1 MWQWQG
7 SPRAFTSQGG
17 ELRNPAFSQDSLKL
31 AFIGSDG
38 SLWCMNLSTMTEWK
52 LGSRFASGSYGNP
65 TWLASNELAYTLYSV
80 IPPNEDSD
88 IYSYS
93 FGDGKQKALIRHT
106 GSQDYPSASP
116 SGDRLA
122 YMSSVTTTVVGLGTT
137 ITQQLWVADLR
148 TGKVEQLTVGGSRD
162 THPSWSPD
170 AKTIAFSSDRDGQP
184 EIWTIDLATRK
195 LTKLTKGK
203 GDKTDPCWS
212 PDGKQILY
220 VTTATGKR
228 SLELFD
234 VATGQTKP
242 LNPFG
247 DKDIEIRDPA
257 WGR

>member
-1 MWQWQG
+1 MD
-7 SPRAFTSQGG
+7 
-17 ELRNPAFSQDSLKL
+17 LRSNTPQMLGARFSK
-31 AFIGSDG
+31 
-38 SLWCMNLSTMTEWK
+38 
-52 LGSRFASGSYGNP
+52 GSYGNP
-65 TWLASNELAYTLYSV
+65 TWIRPNELAYSIYAVTA
-80 IPPNEDSD
+80 PNEDSD

-93 FGDGKQKALIRHT
+93 FDNNKQSALVRQT
-106 GSQDYPSASP
+106 GSQDFPAGSLN
-116 SGDRLA
+116 GDRIA

-148 TGKVEQLTVGGSRD
+148 TGKVEQLTVGGYRD

-195 LTKLTKGK
+195 LTKLTSGK
-203 GDKTDPCWS
+203 GDKTNPCWS

-228 SLELFD
+228 SLELIE
-234 VATGQTKP
+234 VATTQIKP
-242 LNPFG
+242 LKPFG